1 MTGSRSPAE
10 PARDTEGGG
19 AGPGET
25 FPGAS
30 APCRAAVTS
39 SGDLRGLESRL
50 SSSWTSTADIEIQ
63 RDLVTRR
70 VFNGAPPTI
79 ERFEVE
85 KLVGVG
91 ASAAVYAARDPLLE
105 RRVAIKVLARAREG
119 GLGTATERVIREA
132 RALAHLSHRNV
143 VAIHEVGRWSD
154 RPFIVMELI
163 EGTTLAQWL
172 VARRRSVA
180 ETLAVFQEAG
190 TGLAAAHARGHVHRD
205 FKPANVL
212 VAHDDR
218 VVVSDFGLVDDAA
231 QGRELAGEAG
241 AGAALGSIEAA
252 GGRAPDRRPVGTPA
266 YVAPEQRA
274 GAAAH
279 PSADVYSFALALV
292 EAVLGYHPMPE
303 SSTTW
308 KAALRTRV
316 PRRLHQALC
325 AALTPEPAQ
334 RAQSLGPLLEAISV
348 SRKGRPRRV
357 AGALALGSAVL
368 IAVAALSWSRGDRA
382 SNRRVTPVTI
392 PDPSLLPS
400 EIFKGLEALLATPL
414 AARDAT
420 WRERARTWLMLP
432 IPTRVPCSW
441 PEPPRTPAIVGDQI
455 VALDLQGRV
464 MSCAIRTGIVSTVA
478 EGVMCIRPGDDTT
491 IGVAFRDR
499 RIAVYQR
506 RGEGWSRVP
515 LADLSVRLSSDSSRF
530 AYCQFTVSSQG
541 IVPPKIFEHGRPALP
556 QLDTGLVA
564 GGGRTIVTRAD
575 RSIWLQAGDAPPAL
589 LVPPSVRRS
598 RFDAALH
605 HGVVLSAARVQ
616 IFDLTTASVVADAA
630 LPTAELKGGSV
641 DITRDGSIAAALIP
655 DGTLR
660 WWRRGER
667 QWQIQ
672 PIEMRGAAEVN
683 LSPRGERALLRDH
696 DGRLDVRELSSGRR
710 YPLTNAQIQ
719 AAQFLDDDQVV
730 AIDES
735 GAVWLWSLAHQRSW
749 VLADH
754 AGAAWMW
761 GFARCHRGSSVL
773 TATNRQDRSI
783 VISSPSGAPQVVL
796 AKPPGAQIYGLAC
809 QGDRI
814 LAGTRDGHLLEWEW
828 PTGRMLA
835 DHDLGVRAWVWT
847 VATAAPAGG
856 PGAVLIGTGQT
867 RDSSNHLTSLG
878 GGVLA
883 IRNGALVPVFTARFG
898 GNTGIGD
905 IAISSDNRRAA
916 AAASSGELVLIDV
929 AGATASSSVHAH
941 GGEVHR
947 VRVAEGDRSVVT
959 AGDDGYLRTWGLVDG
974 ALQSEV
980 QLGHGKIFDLDLR
993 GTVALVATAD
1003 GHVGVWNLTT
1013 QRLLRAY
1020 GGHSAWV
1027 TNARFDASSRWI
1039 ASGDVAG
1046 RACVHR
1052 VDLEACYAALVGHTP
1067 GKAIRHVRFLGDGQI
1082 VTASEDGTVRQW
1094 NPPYDASSDELAC
1107 ELQRHLFDRERG
1119 HSNAATRDCAAS
1131 AAVRRPPHPEQ

>member
-1 MTGSRSPAE
+1 MTGSRSPAD

-25 FPGAS
+25 DPGAS
-30 APCRAAVTS
+30 APCRAAVIS
-39 SGDLRGLESRL
+39 SGDLRGLDSRL

-70 VFNGAPPTI
+70 VFNGAPPMI

-119 GLGTATERVIREA
+119 GVGAATERVIREA

-143 VAIHEVGRWSD
+143 VAIYEVGQWND

-231 QGRELAGEAG
+231 KGRELAGEAG
-241 AGAALGSIEAA
+241 AGAALGAIEAA

-348 SRKGRPRRV
+348 PRKGRPRRV

-368 IAVAALSWSRGDRA
+368 IALAALSWSRGDRV

-400 EIFKGLEALLATPL
+400 EIWKGLEALLATPL
-414 AARDAT
+414 EARDAI

-441 PEPPRTPAIVGDQI
+441 PESLRTLAIVGDQV
-455 VALDLQGRV
+455 VALDPRGRV

-478 EGVMCIRPGDDTT
+478 SDVICIRPVDDTM
-491 IGVAFRDR
+491 IGVAFGDR

-506 RGEGWSRVP
+506 RGEGWNRVP
-515 LADLSVRLSSDSSRF
+515 ATGPSVMLNPDSPRF
-530 AYCQFTVSSQG
+530 AYCRFTVSSQG
-541 IVPPKIFEHGRPALP
+541 IVPPKIFEYGRPAPP
-556 QLDTGLVA
+556 QADIGLIA
-564 GGGRTIVTRAD
+564 GGGRRIFQKAD
-575 RSIWLQAGDAPPAL
+575 LSLWVQVGDTTPKLLIPPNRG
-589 LVPPSVRRS
+589 V
-598 RFDAALH
+598 RFDGDLRYA
-605 HGVVLSAARVQ
+605 VVNTHARVQ
-616 IFDLTTASVVADAA
+616 IFDLTTASVVADAP
-630 LPTAELKGGSV
+630 LPSTRIDSGSV
-641 DITRDGSIAAALIP
+641 DISRDGSVAAALGL
-655 DGTLR
+655 DGPLL

-667 QWQIQ
+667 QWQSQ
-672 PIEMRGAAEVN
+672 TIERDGAAVAK
-683 LSPRGERALLRDH
+683 LSPRGRRVLIRSSL
-696 DGRLDVRELSSGRR
+696 GRLDIRELSSGRR

-761 GFARCHRGSSVL
+761 GFATCHRGSSVL
-773 TATNRQDRSI
+773 TATNRKDRPI
-783 VISSPSGAPQVVL
+783 LISSPSGAPQVVL

-867 RDSSNHLTSLG
+867 RDSRNQLNSLG

-883 IRNGALVPVFTARFG
+883 VRNGALVPVFTARIG

-905 IAISSDNRRAA
+905 IAISSDGRRAA

-947 VRVAEGDRSVVT
+947 VRVAEGDRIVVS

-1052 VDLEACYAALVGHTP
+1052 VDLEACHAALVGHTP
-1067 GKAIRHVRFLGDGQI
+1067 GEAIRHVRFLGDGQI

-1094 NPPYDASSDELAC
+1094 NPPYDASSAELAC

-1131 AAVRRPPHPEQ
+1131 VAVRRPPHPEK